1 MKDYLLLFRGG
12 PQFEPVPSTE
22 PLQEVISPKWKGWME
37 EMAKKGQLTGG
48 QRLVGGTGAV
58 LKGRKTQLTDGPF
71 AEGKEIVAGYLV
83 IKANDLEEAVTIAK
97 GCPIF
102 DYDDGSTEIRE
113 IAG

>member
-12 PQFEPVPSTE
+12 PQYQPAASPEQQEP
-22 PLQEVISPKWKGWME
+22 ISPKWRAWME
-37 EMAKKGQLTGG
+37 GLVKNGHYAEG

-58 LKGRKTQLTDGPF
+58 LKGKKTQLTDGPF

-83 IKANDLEEAVTIAK
+83 IKANDLQEAIALTE

-102 DYDDGSTEIRE
+102 EHDDASTEIRE
-113 IAG
+113 IAS